1 MGQVTLHYEPTAR
14 QRAFHASKA
23 FEVLYGGAAGGGKS
37 YACVWDAL
45 LRCLRHPGTE
55 AFLFRRTYQELE
67 KNLVAIAQR
76 VIPPQLGTYSA
87 SHYAFR
93 LVNGSTM
100 RFCHCNNEDADKLR
114 YQGAEIHWLY
124 IDELTH
130 FRRDTYEYL
139 RTRVRAD
146 RRLGIRPLVRCTANP
161 GGPGHAWVR
170 ERFVDPAPPGTIIRE
185 PVASAIL
192 GRTQVRTR
200 QFIQATV
207 RDNPY
212 IDDDYV
218 FELESKPR
226 ALRDALLLG
235 RWDAFEGQAFPEWT
249 DDPAH
254 YADGRYTHV
263 IAPFDPP
270 AHWPR
275 WISFDY
281 GYSRPFSCG
290 VWAVGERGEV
300 YRYKEVY
307 GCDGAPNEGVRLAP
321 GDIARRIERSLE
333 PERRAG
339 IAVFGVA
346 DPSIWDGSRGAS
358 VYDQM
363 REAVPALFLSPG
375 NNARL
380 PGKAQLHERLRFDA
394 DGRPMLQVCTTCR
407 DFIRTVPALAYDPAA
422 VEDIDTRAEDHA
434 YDETRYFLMSRPLPP
449 RTPPQRRTKRF
460 DPLG

>member
-1 MGQVTLHYEPTAR
+1 M
-14 QRAFHASKA
+14 
-23 FEVLYGGAAGGGKS
+23 
-37 YACVWDAL
+37 
-45 LRCLRHPGTE
+45 
-55 AFLFRRTYQELE
+55 
-67 KNLVAIAQR
+67 
-76 VIPPQLGTYSA
+76 
-87 SHYAFR
+87 
-93 LVNGSTM
+93 
-100 RFCHCNNEDADKLR
+100 
-114 YQGAEIHWLY
+114 
-124 IDELTH
+124 
-130 FRRDTYEYL
+130 
-139 RTRVRAD
+139 
-146 RRLGIRPLVRCTANP
+146 
-161 GGPGHAWVR
+161 
-170 ERFVDPAPPGTIIRE
+170 
-185 PVASAIL
+185 
-192 GRTQVRTR
+192 
-200 QFIQATV
+200 
-207 RDNPY
+207 
-212 IDDDYV
+212 
-218 FELESKPR
+218 
-226 ALRDALLLG
+226 
-235 RWDAFEGQAFPEWT
+235 
-249 DDPAH
+249 
-254 YADGRYTHV
+254 
-263 IAPFDPP
+263 
-270 AHWPR
+270 
-275 WISFDY
+275 
-281 GYSRPFSCG
+281 
-290 VWAVGERGEV
+290 GERGEV

-321 GDIARRIERSLE
+321 GDIARRIERALE